1 MAAQSR
7 LALRASGQSSQAL
20 DDLLLPATAIQRDPS
35 PVNIKK
41 RPHPLSTR
49 DGEHLTKRTRANPD
63 NILKTRNVKVY
74 SGKLSAK
81 GNSAA
86 ATVEAVTQVA
96 VLRDPPAQ
104 STPIVQRPPH
114 NPTKTKGLISSI
126 HENPS
131 PKLQNTTII
140 NKVDKRSLRSDGGSR
155 FKSELALYFADYD
168 EVLSDELKKQ
178 GNNPVVPAVVTAAD
192 TVSELLTPETRIHIV
207 DEPLPPFAPTAPSPP
222 ALRHGKTTAHQGSSG
237 HEEVMNGNVPDEQ
250 LEIQHC
256 QLKNA
261 ERLDISSTE
270 RHSRHIT
277 EDPLTDQLYFKA
289 HRRAER
295 GEKQHR
301 NREKESAQHEQ
312 SQLERI
318 LEELKG
324 HAWLKTMGITG
335 ITDSERK
342 SHEPKRIVFIQRVTA
357 LLDKFKAW
365 KEEEKRRKADRERS
379 CTVDEEDID
388 EGSQSDQSDSPAG
401 LDGIDERVSPTGRH
415 NANARAKRLRRRRC
429 AAAHTHASTMEGGDR
444 SQHVNRLPIPVEK
457 PFTSFFSKPYQRESA
472 LSGHRRGRQRFAFG
486 QQIPELEQQD
496 FSLSADWLTRNVL
509 AANARSRRAAKR
521 DHKDD

>member
-7 LALRASGQSSQAL
+7 LAIRASGRNGQGL
-20 DDLLLPATAIQRDPS
+20 DDLSLPATVIQRDHS

-41 RPHPLSTR
+41 RPHSLSTL
-49 DGEHLTKRTRANPD
+49 DGEHLTKRTRTNPD

-74 SGKLSAK
+74 SRKLSAK
-81 GNSAA
+81 ANSAP

-96 VLRDPPAQ
+96 VLRDPPGQ
-104 STPIVQRPPH
+104 STAIVQRPPH
-114 NPTKTKGLISSI
+114 NPTKTNGLISSI
-126 HENPS
+126 HGSPS
-131 PKLQNTTII
+131 LKLQNTTII

-155 FKSELALYFADYD
+155 FKSELASYFADYD

-178 GNNPVVPAVVTAAD
+178 D
-192 TVSELLTPETRIHIV
+192 LLTPETRIHIV

-222 ALRHGKTTAHQGSSG
+222 ALKHGKTTAHQGPSG

-250 LEIQHC
+250 REIQHC

-324 HAWLKTMGITG
+324 QAWLKTMGITG
-335 ITDSERK
+335 ITESERK
-342 SHEPKRIVFIQRVTA
+342 SYEPKRIVFIQRVTA

-379 CTVDEEDID
+379 CTVDEDDVD
-388 EGSQSDQSDSPAG
+388 EGDQSDQSDSPAG
-401 LDGIDERVSPTGRH
+401 LDGIDERVSPTRRH

-429 AAAHTHASTMEGGDR
+429 AGAHTHAFTMEGGAR
-444 SQHVNRLPIPVEK
+444 SQHVNPLPIPVEK